1 MLQNS
6 NSLYKD
12 LQLLLKD
19 TELTS
24 IVGSRVS
31 FFRKLKRFG
40 KALYDPRPFISLEPY
55 WVDIFSEAC
64 FCILTANFRADK
76 ALFMQKALGISG
88 CLNYNYNQILYLLK
102 KYGHRFAAQRAT
114 RILKLRENRNLLYKI
129 AQMTDYFKA
138 REVLI
143 KNIDGYGL
151 KEASHFLRNIGF
163 LEVAIIDRHIFKYL
177 KNNGLLS
184 NQKTVTSRVYKEAEQ
199 VLQKIS
205 QNIGITSGELDLYLF
220 YKQTGKVLK

>member
-1 MLQNS
+1 MLQNR

-12 LQLLLKD
+12 LQLLLRD
-19 TELTS
+19 TKLTR
-24 IVGSRVS
+24 IVGSRVN

-40 KALYDPRPFISLEPY
+40 KALYDPRPFTSLEPY

-76 ALFMQKALGISG
+76 SLLIQKELGVSG
-88 CLNYNYNQILYLLK
+88 CLHYSYKKLLRILK

-114 RILKLRENRNLLYKI
+114 RILKLRENRDLLYEVV
-129 AQMTDYFKA
+129 QMTDYLKA

-177 KNNGLLS
+177 KNNGLIS
-184 NQKTVTSRVYKEAEQ
+184 NQKTITSRVYKEAEQ

-205 QNIGITSGELDLYLF
+205 QSIGITSGELDLYLF